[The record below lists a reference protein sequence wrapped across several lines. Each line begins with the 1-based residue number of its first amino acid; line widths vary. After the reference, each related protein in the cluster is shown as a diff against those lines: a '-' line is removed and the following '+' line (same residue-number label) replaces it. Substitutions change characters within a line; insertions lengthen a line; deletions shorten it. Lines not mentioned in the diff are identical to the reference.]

1 MFKIY
6 DEGACS
12 IKIYEEP
19 KSPNAE
25 ACLRYMMN
33 RNGHMRGRV

>member
-19 KSPNAE
+19 ESPHE
-25 ACLRYMMN
+25 GACLSCVMN